1 MRTTKIVLAALAIL
15 LSLPS
20 LYAQEKPAPEA
31 PPAQIPLKIQIVL
44 TEYAGT
50 QKVSTLPYTLYTI
63 AYPSRGERH
72 DAQLRFGVQVPM
84 GDTYHDVGT
93 NIDCWALQTDDSRV
107 SLDFTVERTSVTVRG
122 SNGEEA
128 EWKPGDEGL
137 SPHPLLRNFRD
148 SFHLVMRDGATM
160 EGTAAVD
167 PVTGHVL
174 KIDVTLNILK

>member
-1 MRTTKIVLAALAIL
+1 MRIMRILAVTFAMLTAVPALC
-15 LSLPS
+15 
-20 LYAQEKPAPEA
+20 AQEKPAPEA

-63 AYPSRGERH
+63 AYPPHGERH

-93 NIDCWALQTDDSRV
+93 NIDCWALQTDDARV

-122 SNGEEA
+122 PNGEEA

-174 KIDVTLNILK
+174 KIDVTLNVLK